1 MHYHAHQFPAQPRST
16 ALNDFHQAR
25 MKAALQQVTAALTG
39 KSVELLSYEDVAHK
53 LRATERTVRGLQSIP
68 VDAIVGSVGRYT
80 DFTRTFLPLSGVDP
94 QRWASVKTAATNVTQ
109 LPPIDVY
116 QIGEAYFVLD
126 GNHRVSIAR
135 REGISH
141 LDALVTE
148 VRTRVPLSPDTQPDE
163 LIIKAE
169 YAGFLEHTR
178 LDHLRPGADL
188 RVSVPGQYDSLE
200 NHIEVHRYFLEVAQ
214 DCDLCDEDAV
224 CCWYDDAYM
233 PMVAAIREQ
242 GILRYFPGR
251 TETDFYVW
259 LATHQAALRNQLGW
273 QVKPETLTKFASQFD
288 PQPEHRVA
296 RVSKKILNVVVP
308 RKWKGGPRVET
319 WAQERLLARYSQH
332 LFADIL
338 VPLGSWEGEC
348 RALEQAL
355 LVAGHE
361 EAQVCGLYVVA
372 EERDRTDPRVRAAQD
387 EFCQRCQSVGIQGKL
402 ALEVGSIM
410 DKICERSVLTDLV
423 ILDRDCPSPGQ
434 DGTTPS
440 AEFIAT
446 VRSCSRPVLVV
457 PDQPSPLSRVLLA
470 YDDRP
475 KAREALFVAAYLAE
489 QWGVELVVL
498 AALEP
503 GQNGKETLSHA
514 RKYLALHE
522 VEATYVVESGAV
534 AEVILRTAAA
544 HDTDLIV
551 LGGSGPERMGYKGTD
566 QTTSQV
572 LRECKQPVLVC
583 P

>member
-1 MHYHAHQFPAQPRST
+1 MHFQADQFRAQPRST
-16 ALNDFHQAR
+16 AINDFRQAR
-25 MKAALQQVTAALTG
+25 MKAELQQVTAALTG
-39 KSVELLSYEDVAHK
+39 RSVELLSYEEVAHK
-53 LRATERTVRGLQSIP
+53 LRVTGRTVRGLQP
-68 VDAIVGSVGRYT
+68 VPVEAIVGSVGRYT
-80 DFTRTFLPLSGVDP
+80 DFTRTFLPLSTVDP
-94 QRWASVKTAATNVTQ
+94 HRWASVKTAAAHVTQ

-141 LDALVTE
+141 LDAYVTE

-169 YAGFLEHTR
+169 YADFLEHTR
-178 LDHLRPGADL
+178 LDQLRPGADL
-188 RVSVPGQYDSLE
+188 AVSVPGQYTHLE

-273 QVKPETLTKFASQFD
+273 EVKPETLTQFASRFE
-288 PQPEHRVA
+288 PQPERAVD
-296 RVSKKILNVVVP
+296 RVSKKILDVVAP
-308 RKWKGGPRVET
+308 GRRKGGPKTEA
-319 WAQERLLARYSQH
+319 WSQERLLARYSQY

-372 EERDRTDPRVRAAQD
+372 EEKDRGDPRVRTAQD
-387 EFCQRCQSVGIQGKL
+387 EFCQRCQSAGIQGKL
-402 ALEVGSIM
+402 ALEVGQIM
-410 DKICERSVLTDLV
+410 DKIGERSVLTDLV
-423 ILDRDCPSPGQ
+423 ILDRDCPSMGQ
-434 DGTTPS
+434 NSGFPS
-440 AEFIAT
+440 AEFITT
-446 VRSCSRPVLVV
+446 VRRCSRPVLVV
-457 PDQPSPLSRVLLA
+457 LDQPSPLSHVLLA
-470 YDDRP
+470 YDDRA

-489 QWGVELVVL
+489 QWGVDLVVL
-498 AALEP
+498 AVLEP
-503 GQNGKETLSHA
+503 GQTGRGILSHA
-514 RKYLALHE
+514 RQYLALHE
-522 VEATYVVESGAV
+522 AEALYVVESGPV
-534 AEVILRTAAA
+534 AKVSMDTAAA
-544 HDTDLIV
+544 HGSNLII
-551 LGGSGPERMGYKGTD
+551 LGGSSPERKGHKGTEAI
-566 QTTSQV
+566 TNQV
-572 LRECKQPVLVC
+572 LRECKQPVLIC